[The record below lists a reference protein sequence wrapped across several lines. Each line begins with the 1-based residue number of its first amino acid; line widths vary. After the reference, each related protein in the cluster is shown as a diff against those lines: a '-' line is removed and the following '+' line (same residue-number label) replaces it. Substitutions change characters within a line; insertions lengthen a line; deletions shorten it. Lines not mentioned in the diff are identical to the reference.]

1 MLNKIPMDWKN
12 IHTVFLDMDGTLLDL
27 HYDNHFWLE
36 VVPIRYAEKHQ
47 LPLEETKNLLVSR
60 YGKIQGTLNWYC
72 IDHWSKQLA
81 LDIPALK
88 QEVADRIKIRAN
100 VEPFLKF
107 LQQQKKHI
115 ILLTNAHPKTI
126 DIKFQHA
133 DIGKYFDKIITSHEI
148 GRAKEE
154 EGFWDTLQQKVD
166 FKREKSLFI
175 DDNLSVLRAAQR
187 HSIAHLLAIHQPDSQ
202 QQAMDTEE
210 FTAIECFR
218 QLF

>member
-1 MLNKIPMDWKN
+1 MLNKIYIDWKN

-36 VVPIRYAEKHQ
+36 VVPQRYAEKHQ
-47 LPLEETKNLLVSR
+47 LKSEETKDLLASR

-72 IDHWSKQLA
+72 LDHWSEQLE

-88 QEVADRIKIRAN
+88 QEVAERIKIRIN
-100 VEPFLKF
+100 VEPFLDF
-107 LQQQKKHI
+107 LRQQKKHI
-115 ILLTNAHPKTI
+115 ILLTNAHPKTVE
-126 DIKFQHA
+126 IKFQHVV
-133 DIGKYFDKIITSHEI
+133 IEKYFDKVITSHDI
-148 GRAKEE
+148 GMAKEE
-154 EGFWDTLQQKVD
+154 DGFWDKLEQTID
-166 FKREKSLFI
+166 FEVESSLFI
-175 DDNLSVLRAAQR
+175 DDSLSVLRAAQR
-187 HSIAHLLAIHQPDSQ
+187 HNIAHLLAIHQPDSQ